1 MQDIYLTIIVP
12 VYNVE
17 RYLRTCLDSIAQLK
31 AFSWEAILVDDGST
45 DTSGKICDKY
55 AKQDSR
61 FRVIHRFITDGKWRI
76 TVRIVLTLGH

>member
-17 RYLRTCLDSIAQLK
+17 RYLRMCLDSIAQLK

-45 DTSGKICDKY
+45 DTSDKSVISM
-55 AKQDSR
+55 QNRIPDSEL
-61 FRVIHRFITDGKWRI
+61 FIRRML
-76 TVRIVLTLGH
+76 V